1 MATDLDRLKARR
13 RRGQR
18 GVVTKF
24 TREAKGLLD
33 TELLED
39 DSLRRLEVNG
49 RKRILLKTLDESILA
64 ACRVLQRK

>member
-1 MATDLDRLKARR
+1 MSVDLDRLKAR

-24 TREAKGLLD
+24 TREAKTLME

-39 DSLRRLEVNG
+39 DSLRRLEVISKQLEGN
-49 RKRILLKTLDESILA
+49 A
-64 ACRVLQRK
+64 HC